1 MQKKH
6 INILSRLVL
15 AISLIVPAF
24 PLNALARHSGTV
36 TRSVSQKNNSSRST
50 GHNVQR
56 QATENFAAKHL
67 PGGDRFMVA
76 VGRASFYASKFHGKQ
91 TASGETFNK
100 KEFTA
105 AHRSLPFGTIV
116 RVTNLDNGKM
126 VFVKINDRGPYI
138 KNRIID
144 LSKAAAKQ
152 LDLVDNGI
160 GKVKIEVYN

>member
-1 MQKKH
+1 MKKLFTRYYH
-6 INILSRLVL
+6 LVL
-15 AISLIVPAF
+15 ALSLILSFTPFSAM
-24 PLNALARHSGTV
+24 A
-36 TRSVSQKNNSSRST
+36 SQNGAATHTISRTSSSSRST
-50 GHNVQR
+50 ASAR
-56 QATENFAAKHL
+56 

-76 VGRASFYASKFHGKQ
+76 VGKASFYASRFNGRT
-91 TASGETFNK
+91 TANGETFDM

-116 RVTNLDNGKM
+116 RVTNLNNGKM

-152 LDLVDNGI
+152 LDLVDNGV
-160 GKVKIEVYN
+160 GRVKIEAYN